1 MRYGQFSAQEITV
14 ASLKAS
20 TELTANVTQ
29 ITSRA
34 TGVTA
39 HGVMGAITTDV
50 SSLAAAAEA
59 TFTVTN
65 NRVQANSVVV
75 VSLKTPSATGLS
87 QPIVTT
93 TANGSFQITLTN
105 LHAATADTSAS
116 VINYF
121 VINGVA

>member
-1 MRYGQFSAQEITV
+1 MRYEQFSAQEILV
-14 ASLKAS
+14 ASLKAP

-39 HGVMGAITTDV
+39 NGVMGSITTDAT
-50 SSLAAAAEA
+50 SLAAGAEA

-87 QPIVTT
+87 QPVVTT
-93 TANGSFQITLTN
+93 TAAGSFQITLTN
-105 LHAATADTSAS
+105 LHGATADTSAS

-121 VINGVA
+121 VINGV